1 MIKINLAKPLK
12 IGASTG
18 AMNSMGVENVDVQDV
33 QKQGGFKLL
42 FVLLF
47 PVAIYIYESQA
58 VPELKRSLMDKQK
71 KLNMLTEK
79 NEKAK
84 TAVEETKK
92 FSEDQERLQKQIQT
106 LDGLRK
112 ERMRE
117 VKILDNI
124 QKDIPEKV
132 WINAIKFED
141 KRLLISGLAVS
152 DPDLTNFMENMSR
165 SVFLRDVNLIKSDE
179 QMMENSSKIIKKF
192 DVTASL
198 EEALPSSEVK
208 TK

>member
-132 WINAIKFED
+132 WVNAIKFDD

-152 DPDLTNFMENMSR
+152 DPDLTTFMENMSR

>member
-1 MIKINLAKPLK
+1 MIKINLAKPLI

-18 AMNSMGVENVDVQDV
+18 TMTSMGVENVNVQDV

-42 FVLLF
+42 FALLF
-47 PVAIYIYESQA
+47 PIALYIYESQA
-58 VPELKRSLMDKQK
+58 IPELRHSLIDKQK
-71 KLNMLTEK
+71 KLNQLTEK

-92 FSEDQERLQKQIQT
+92 FSEDQDKLQKQIQT

-132 WINAIKFED
+132 WVNTIKFDD
-141 KRLLISGLAVS
+141 KRLLISGMAVS
-152 DPDLTNFMENMSR
+152 DPDLTTFMENLSR
-165 SVFLRDVNLIKSDE
+165 SVFLRDVNLIRSDE
-179 QMMENSSKIIKKF
+179 QVMENSSKVIKRF

-198 EEALPSSEVK
+198 EEALPSPEVK

>member
-1 MIKINLAKPLK
+1 MIKVNLAKPLK
-12 IGASTG
+12 IGSSTG
-18 AMNSMGVENVDVQDV
+18 AMTSMGVENVDVQDV

-42 FVLLF
+42 FALLF
-47 PVAIYIYESQA
+47 PVALYIYESQA
-58 VPELKRSLMDKQK
+58 VPELRHTLIDKQK
-71 KLNMLTEK
+71 KLNQLTEK

-92 FSEDQERLQKQIQT
+92 FREDQERLQKQIQT

-124 QKDIPEKV
+124 QKDIPDKV

-152 DPDLTNFMENMSR
+152 DLDLTNFMENMSR

-179 QMMENSSKIIKKF
+179 QMMENSSKTIKKF

-198 EEALPSSEVK
+198 EEVLPSAEVK